1 MSKTRSSQGQRPSR
15 SELRASIVWP
25 VVISVGIWVAG
36 LLIYIFLPGRF
47 DVLVS
52 VLIALGLVVYLL
64 YYQRAQRLTP
74 GERLGSLLL
83 ATPAVAGIAY
93 GVVRGEA
100 CLLYTSRC
108 V

>member
-47 DVLVS
+47 DVPS
-52 VLIALGLVVYLL
+52 PFSSPWGWSSICS
-64 YYQRAQRLTP
+64 T
-74 GERLGSLLL
+74 
-83 ATPAVAGIAY
+83 
-93 GVVRGEA
+93 
-100 CLLYTSRC
+100 TSAPNG
-108 V
+108 